1 MGAGGAHE
9 MAGVPEATHS
19 PSLHKFSIVIDADE
33 AVLLYRDEGGNT
45 WDAYHTEVPPSQR
58 GKGLGAVLAQV
69 TDLCIIIMKYL
80 LYSLL
85 QALFA
90 HASNNNLRIR
100 VSCTYLQ
107 HYVTKHPE
115 LNKLCVF

>member
-1 MGAGGAHE
+1 
-9 MAGVPEATHS
+9 MAGVQATHS
-19 PSLHKFSIVIDADE
+19 PSLRKFSIVIDEEE

-58 GKGLGAVLAQV
+58 GKGLGAVLAQ
-69 TDLCIIIMKYL
+69 
-80 LYSLL
+80 
-85 QALFA
+85 ALFA
-90 HASNNNLRIR
+90 HVSNNNLRIR

-115 LNKLCVF
+115 LNKYCVS